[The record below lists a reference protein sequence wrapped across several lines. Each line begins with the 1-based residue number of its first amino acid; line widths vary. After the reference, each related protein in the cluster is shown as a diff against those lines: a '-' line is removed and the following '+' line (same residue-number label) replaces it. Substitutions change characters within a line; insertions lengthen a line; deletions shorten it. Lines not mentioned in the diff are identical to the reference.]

1 MTHMYFRAEGRIS
14 FSHLGRTSLFHYLI
28 VRLSCIPALHNI
40 LHTSV
45 AWYSLFLLKVPLNT
59 NLSTNQPIFSII
71 LDCVSSRN
79 RPKLFIIFL
88 TVPAS
93 LPLMTLLS
101 CSINIHRHTPLNW
114 TGIILTFNMSI
125 PSSSTFLDHQTDWSW
140 SQQFSDLGISSPSFR
155 FKTSHP
161 YEHTCFGSVF
171 HASFSLANVSL
182 PCVKHL
188 IQMGYTVPC
197 NFNTNFFP
205 VSMGKYFSV
214 QLWFLPSPLNEWRR

>member
-1 MTHMYFRAEGRIS
+1 MTHMYFSARAEGRIS
-14 FSHLGRTSLFHYLI
+14 YSHLGRTSLFHYLI

-71 LDCVSSRN
+71 LDCVLSEQAQT
-79 RPKLFIIFL
+79 LHYL
-88 TVPAS
+88 LDTVPAS
-93 LPLMTLLS
+93 LPPVTLLS
-101 CSINIHRHTPLNW
+101 CSINVHHHTPFNW
-114 TGIILTFNMSI
+114 TGIILKFNMSI
-125 PSSSTFLDHQTDWSW
+125 PSSSTFLYHQTDWSW
-140 SQQFSDLGISSPSFR
+140 SQQFSDLGISSPSFW

-161 YEHTCFGSVF
+161 NEHTCFGSVWP

-197 NFNTNFFP
+197 NFNT
-205 VSMGKYFSV
+205 
-214 QLWFLPSPLNEWRR
+214 